1 MRLRVVHDVMA
12 DAVLRERLL
21 VGGAALTG
29 LFLIVLALVGAFVA
43 LAWLADRYRQADARI
58 EQILTETLTPAAPD
72 NKPGINL
79 ADHDE
84 CELLWSVPAHTRRD
98 PDLDAGCDRLLDA
111 IHEHRKENPL

>member
-1 MRLRVVHDVMA
+1 MA

-21 VGGAALTG
+21 VGGAALAG
-29 LFLIVLALVGAFVA
+29 LFLIVLALV
-43 LAWLADRYRQADARI
+43 DHYRHADARI

>member
-1 MRLRVVHDVMA
+1 MA

-29 LFLIVLALVGAFVA
+29 LFLIVLALVGAFVALVGAFVA

-84 CELLWSVPAHTRRD
+84 CELLWSVPAHTPRD